1 MRALFRLPDRGVAA
15 LTGEVHFSFV
25 ALGDA
30 KVHTLLMGQSSTE
43 GGSMSKTVHVLVVGG
58 EPVHFATAAA
68 ARRYIEALPPAR
80 RDEVAY
86 LGTVEVQS

>member
-1 MRALFRLPDRGVAA
+1 
-15 LTGEVHFSFV
+15 
-25 ALGDA
+25 
-30 KVHTLLMGQSSTE
+30 MGQSNTE
-43 GGSMSKTVHVLVVGG
+43 GGSMNKTAHVLVVGG